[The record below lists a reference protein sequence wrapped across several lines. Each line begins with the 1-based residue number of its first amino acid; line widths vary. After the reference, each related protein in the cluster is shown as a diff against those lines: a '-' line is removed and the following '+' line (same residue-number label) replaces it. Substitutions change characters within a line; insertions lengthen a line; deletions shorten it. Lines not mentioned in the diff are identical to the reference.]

1 MATAKTPVRQD
12 TIFLKDNQQTPEEA
26 AAIREAKDYSTWS
39 VYKKLARAKVM
50 LQKSGLKKSGY
61 NPYDKFYYFDLG
73 DFLPRANE
81 IFDELGLIG
90 VFVIEQRTDEGVATE
105 TASLTIINI
114 DNPDEFIEFSSP
126 TAEAAQRNPIQ
137 GLGSKHTYMRRY
149 LYMEALDI
157 AETDMVDAGAGTHME
172 EKQAEQQAAKQPTEA
187 TLKEKPISKKQ
198 KDMLVQA
205 YKLHAD
211 MIKERLTACGKSKF
225 DDLTM
230 YEASKILQEVNAKTI
245 EEANKNA

>member
-1 MATAKTPVRQD
+1 MAKTEIVNN
-12 TIFLKDNQQTPEEA
+12 NQQTAEKPQPKKE
-26 AAIREAKDYSTWS
+26 DYSKWS

-73 DFLPRANE
+73 DFLPRVNE

-90 VFVIEQRTDEGVATE
+90 IFNIDSKTWSEEVTE
-105 TASLTIINI
+105 EIARLQIFNI
-114 DNPDEFIEFSSP
+114 DNTGEVIDFTSP

-172 EKQAEQQAAKQPTEA
+172 EKAKEVVD
-187 TLKEKPISKKQ
+187 EKTISPKQ
-198 KDMLVQA
+198 KELLMINFAAHQDFIKGELA
-205 YKLHAD
+205 KLNKKKFDELTMKEASD
-211 MIKERLTACGKSKF
+211 LIKE
-225 DDLTM
+225 
-230 YEASKILQEVNAKTI
+230 INQ
-245 EEANKNA
+245 KNAEVKNVGSESH

>member
-1 MATAKTPVRQD
+1 MAKTEVVNN
-12 TIFLKDNQQTPEEA
+12 NQQTAEKPQ
-26 AAIREAKDYSTWS
+26 AKKEDYSKWS

-73 DFLPRANE
+73 DFLPRVNE

-90 VFVIEQRTDEGVATE
+90 VFNIESRASDGIAEELATLTVINVDQ
-105 TASLTIINI
+105 I
-114 DNPDEFIEFSSP
+114 DDCILFSSP

-172 EKQAEQQAAKQPTEA
+172 EKAKEVVD
-187 TLKEKPISKKQ
+187 EKTISPKQ
-198 KDMLVQA
+198 KELLMINFAAHQDFIKAELA
-205 YKLHAD
+205 KLNKKKFDELTMKEASD
-211 MIKERLTACGKSKF
+211 LIKE
-225 DDLTM
+225 
-230 YEASKILQEVNAKTI
+230 INQ
-245 EEANKNA
+245 KNAEVKNVGSESH

>member
-1 MATAKTPVRQD
+1 MATTKTVPQDTLFLNNTQQKAETTPV
-12 TIFLKDNQQTPEEA
+12 KKE
-26 AAIREAKDYSTWS
+26 DYSKWS

-73 DFLPRANE
+73 DFLPRVNE

-90 VFVIEQRTDEGVATE
+90 VFNIDAKTTEGVVE
-105 TASLTIINI
+105 EIASLLIFNI
-114 DNPDEFIEFSSP
+114 DNIDEFISFTSP

-172 EKQAEQQAAKQPTEA
+172 EKAKEVAE
-187 TLKEKPISKKQ
+187 EKLISPKQ
-198 KDMLVQA
+198 KELLMSNFAVHAEFIKAELA
-205 YKLHAD
+205 KLN
-211 MIKERLTACGKSKF
+211 KKKF
-225 DDLTM
+225 DELTM
-230 YEASKILQEVNAKTI
+230 KEASEIIKQVNQKNMEVSKGVGSESN
-245 EEANKNA
+245 

>member
-1 MATAKTPVRQD
+1 MAKTEIVNN
-12 TIFLKDNQQTPEEA
+12 NQQTTEKPQ
-26 AAIREAKDYSTWS
+26 AKKEDYSKWS

-73 DFLPRANE
+73 DFLPRVNE

-90 VFVIEQRTDEGVATE
+90 VFNIESRNSDGFEGEMANLTVINVDQ
-105 TASLTIINI
+105 I
-114 DNPDEFIEFSSP
+114 DDYILFSSP

-172 EKQAEQQAAKQPTEA
+172 EKAKEVAE
-187 TLKEKPISKKQ
+187 EKLISPKQ
-198 KDMLVQA
+198 KELLMINFANHQEYIKTELA
-205 YKLHAD
+205 KLNKKKFDELTMKEASD
-211 MIKERLTACGKSKF
+211 IIKE
-225 DDLTM
+225 
-230 YEASKILQEVNAKTI
+230 INQ
-245 EEANKNA
+245 KNAEVKNA

>member
-1 MATAKTPVRQD
+1 MAKTEIVNN
-12 TIFLKDNQQTPEEA
+12 NQQTTEKPQ
-26 AAIREAKDYSTWS
+26 AKKEDYSKWS

-73 DFLPRANE
+73 DFLPRVNE

-90 VFVIEQRTDEGVATE
+90 VFNIESRNSDGFEGEMANLTVINVDQ
-105 TASLTIINI
+105 I
-114 DNPDEFIEFSSP
+114 DDYILFSSP

-172 EKQAEQQAAKQPTEA
+172 EKAKEVAE
-187 TLKEKPISKKQ
+187 EKLISPKQ
-198 KDMLVQA
+198 KELLMINFATHQEYIKAELA
-205 YKLHAD
+205 KLNKKKFDELTMKEASD
-211 MIKERLTACGKSKF
+211 IIKE
-225 DDLTM
+225 
-230 YEASKILQEVNAKTI
+230 INQ
-245 EEANKNA
+245 KNAEVKNA

>member
-26 AAIREAKDYSTWS
+26 AAIREAKDYSKWS

-73 DFLPRANE
+73 DFLPRTNE

-114 DNPDEFIEFSSP
+114 DDPDEFIEFSSP

-172 EKQAEQQAAKQPTEA
+172 GQANEVVEEKLLSP
-187 TLKEKPISKKQ
+187 KQ
-198 KDMLVQA
+198 KELLMSNFA
-205 YKLHAD
+205 LHAEF
-211 MIKERLTACGKSKF
+211 IKEELAKLNKKKF
-225 DDLTM
+225 DELTM
-230 YEASKILQEVNAKTI
+230 KEASGIIQQINQKNMEAKNNGT
-245 EEANKNA
+245 EGN